1 MKVTRS
7 KQFKKDYKLALKQ
20 QKDIS
25 LLKDV
30 VNKLRKKEKLSD
42 GLKDHKLIGNLK
54 KYREL
59 HLESDWLLMY
69 RIDDTKTELK
79 LARLGSH
86 SELYRK

>member
-7 KQFKKDYKLALKQ
+7 KRFKKDYKLANKQ

-30 VNKLRKKEKLSD
+30 IEKLRKKEKLPK
-42 GLKDHKLIGNLK
+42 GLQDHKLFGKLK

-59 HLESDWLLMY
+59 HLEPDWLLIY
-69 RIDDTKTELK
+69 RIDYDKNELK

-86 SELYRK
+86 SELYEK